1 MEIEFGAH
9 VLVRMAQRGVS
20 RDEVQKVVEEPDTI
34 LFAADEHSNNHYVRR
49 FTPKAIAAWQLS
61 AEVVVTVV
69 VDPYKRPN
77 KVVTVMVD

>member
-1 MEIEFGAH
+1 MEIEFGTH

-20 RDEVQKVVEEPDTI
+20 REEVQKVVEEPDTI
-34 LFAADEHSNNHYVRR
+34 LFAADEHSNNHYVRKFIPDR
-49 FTPKAIAAWQLS
+49 LS

-69 VDPYKRPN
+69 VDPYKCPN